1 MKTRPTGVAADGLRR
16 TNLRAILQAVHHRG
30 PTTRAVLTRQLGLN
44 RSTIGGLVAE
54 LQALGLVTEETG
66 SVGGPGRPSHVVS
79 PCAENVVV
87 AVDVGVDR
95 ISAAVVGLG
104 GGVRERRTRPH
115 HRGEH
120 DVAHVAES
128 AAQMI
133 EDLIAATP
141 SVRHLGVGVA
151 VPGAVRADDGLVQFA
166 PNLGWT
172 RAPFT
177 ALLAERLDLP
187 VSAGNDA
194 DLGVTAEHV
203 RGAAVGFD
211 HPAYLNGSVGI
222 GGGFLVAGV
231 PLRGAHG
238 FAGEVGHLQVDA
250 GGPPCRCG
258 AVGCWES
265 RAGENRL
272 LQLAG
277 RLPGGGPEAVA
288 EVITAARSG
297 ETRAAE
303 ALTDVAGWVGVGL
316 RAVINVF
323 NPDVIVLGGT
333 LAQIWDE
340 ADDVVDAAVQ
350 RAAPLAPREEVT
362 ITSARLGLDSPLVGA
377 AELAF
382 ARLLDDPQ
390 GVGSALTGSA

>member
-1 MKTRPTGVAADGLRR
+1 MTTRPAGVASDGLRR

-44 RSTIGGLVAE
+44 RSTIGDLVAE
-54 LQALGLVTEETG
+54 LQALGLVSEGTG
-66 SVGGPGRPSHVVS
+66 PVGGPGRPSHVVS
-79 PCAENVVV
+79 PCPENAVV

-104 GGVRERRTRPH
+104 GGVSERRTRPH

-120 DVAHVAES
+120 DVAHVVES
-128 AAQMI
+128 AAQMV
-133 EDLIAATP
+133 EDLVAATP
-141 SVRHLGVGVA
+141 GARHLGVGVA
-151 VPGAVRADDGLVQFA
+151 VPGAVRAADGLVQFA

-177 ALLAERLDLP
+177 ALLAERLALP
-187 VSAGNDA
+187 VNAGNDA
-194 DLGVTAEHV
+194 DLGVLAEHV
-203 RGAAVGFD
+203 RGAAVGFT

-222 GGGFLVAGV
+222 GGGFLVDGV

-238 FAGEVGHLQVDA
+238 YAGEVGHLQVDTT
-250 GGPPCRCG
+250 GPQCRCG

-288 EVITAARSG
+288 EVMAAARNG
-297 ETRAAE
+297 EARATDAFAE
-303 ALTDVAGWVGVGL
+303 VAGWVGVGL

-323 NPDVIVLGGT
+323 NPDVIVLGGS
-333 LAQIWDE
+333 LAQIWDVA
-340 ADDVVDAAVQ
+340 ADAVDAAVQ
-350 RAAPLAPREEVT
+350 QGAPLAPRDELT
-362 ITSARLGLDSPLVGA
+362 ITAARLGLDSPLVGA

-390 GVGSALTGSA
+390 GVAGALTGSA

>member
-1 MKTRPTGVAADGLRR
+1 MTTRPTGVAADGLRR
-16 TNLRAILQAVHHRG
+16 TNLRAILQAVHRRG

-54 LQALGLVTEETG
+54 LQDLGLVSEGTG
-66 SVGGPGRPSHVVS
+66 TVGGPGRPSHVVS
-79 PCAENVVV
+79 PCEENAVV

-120 DVAHVAES
+120 DVAHVVES
-128 AAQMI
+128 VAQMVD
-133 EDLIAATP
+133 DLMTATP
-141 SVRHLGVGVA
+141 AARHLGVGVA
-151 VPGAVRADDGLVQFA
+151 VPGAVRASDGLVQFA
-166 PNLGWT
+166 PNLGWE

-177 ALLAERLDLP
+177 ALLCERLALP
-187 VSAGNDA
+187 VNAGNDA
-194 DLGVTAEHV
+194 DLGVLAEHV
-203 RGAAVGFD
+203 RGAAVGFT
-211 HPAYLNGSVGI
+211 HPAFLNGSVGI
-222 GGGFLVAGV
+222 GGGFLVEGV

-238 FAGEVGHLQVDA
+238 YAGEVGHLQVDT

-277 RLPGGGPEAVA
+277 RLAGGGPEAVA
-288 EVITAARSG
+288 EVMTAARNG
-297 ETRAAE
+297 EVRAAE
-303 ALTDVAGWVGVGL
+303 AFAEVAGWVGVGL

-333 LAQIWDE
+333 LAQIWDVA
-340 ADDVVDAAVQ
+340 ADAVDAAVQ
-350 RAAPLAPREEVT
+350 QGPPLPPRDEVV

-382 ARLLDDPQ
+382 APLLDDPQ
-390 GVGSALTGSA
+390 AVAATLTG